1 MVINKKKSR
10 NNVTLKVLSNE
21 VKLTDLKELL
31 KRSKQSKK
39 KVDNKGLIIGYL
51 IVGLGILALI
61 ATIIINRL
69 VDREYFP
76 DATII
81 FIMIVSL
88 ITLLFGFYI
97 LIKESR

>member
-1 MVINKKKSR
+1 MTTNKKKSR

-31 KRSKQSKK
+31 NRSSYVKK
-39 KVDNKGLIIGYL
+39 KVDNKGKIIGYL
-51 IVGLGILALI
+51 IVGLGILSWI

-76 DATII
+76 DANII

-88 ITLLFGFYI
+88 VTLIFKFYI